1 MNCRFCNNNL
11 GHVFVDLVNS
21 PLSNSYLVQEQLNE
35 PEAYY
40 PLKLS
45 LCENCFLVQ
54 IDEYKKSRDIFNENY
69 AYFSSYS
76 TSWLDHTK
84 RYVDT
89 ITERFGYNEHSS
101 VIELASNDGY
111 LLQFFQKKN
120 IPALGIEPSKNVAL
134 AAQEKGLETIVDF
147 FGIKLAE
154 QLVAQNRKADLIV
167 GNNVF
172 AHVPDIN
179 DFVAGMEMILND
191 QGVIT
196 LEFPHL
202 MQIIEQNQFD
212 TIYHEHFSYFSFYTT
227 GLIFEKHGLE
237 LFDVESVSTH
247 GGSLRIY
254 GKHKEDTSK
263 NISPNVAELLKEEK
277 TKGMQT
283 LDYYRGFQGKV
294 DRVKADLVSFLLQQM
309 KEGSKVAAYG
319 AAAKGNTLLNYCG
332 IKNDYVEY
340 VVDASPHK
348 QGKYLPGSHIPIVSE
363 DMIKESKPDYIL
375 LLPWNLKDEIT
386 RQLSYVREWNAKFVL
401 AVPKLEI
408 IS

>member
-1 MNCRFCNNNL
+1 LNCRFCNNFL
-11 GHVFVDLVNS
+11 KHEFIDLVNS
-21 PLSNSYLVQEQLNE
+21 PLSNSYIDQEQLNE
-35 PEAYY
+35 PETFY
-40 PLKLS
+40 PLKLL

-54 IDEYKKSRDIFNENY
+54 IEEYRKSKDIFNENY

-76 TSWLDHTK
+76 TSWLSHAE

-89 ITERFGYNEHSS
+89 ITEHFGYNEQSS

-111 LLQFFQKKN
+111 LLQYFQKKH
-120 IPALGIEPSKNVAL
+120 IQVLGIEPAKNVAL
-134 AAQEKGLETIVDF
+134 AAQEKGIETIVDF
-147 FGIKLAE
+147 FGVKLAE

-179 DFVAGMEMILND
+179 DFVVGMEIILND

-237 LFDVESVSTH
+237 LFDVERISTH

-263 NISPNVAELLKEEK
+263 NISPNVAELLKEEEA
-277 TKGMQT
+277 KGMQA
-283 LDYYRGFQGKV
+283 LSYYEGFQGKV
-294 DRVKADLVSFLLQQM
+294 DRVKVDLVSFLLEQ
-309 KEGSKVAAYG
+309 KKKNAKVAAYG

-332 IKNDYVEY
+332 IKSDLVEY

-348 QGKYLPGSHIPIVSE
+348 QGKYLPGSHIPIVNE
-363 DMIKESKPDYIL
+363 DMIKKNKPDYIL
-375 LLPWNLKDEIT
+375 ILAWNLKDEIT
-386 RQLSYVREWNAKFVL
+386 HQLRYVKEWNSKFVL
-401 AVPKLEI
+401 AIPKLEI

>member
-1 MNCRFCNNNL
+1 MNCRFCNNGL
-11 GHVFVDLVNS
+11 KHEFIDLVNS
-21 PLSNSYLVQEQLNE
+21 PLSNSYLAQDQLNE
-35 PEAYY
+35 PEIFY
-40 PLKLS
+40 PLKLL
-45 LCENCFLVQ
+45 LCENCYLVQ
-54 IDEYKKSRDIFNENY
+54 IDEYRKSRDIFNEDY

-76 TSWLDHTK
+76 TSWLDHAK

-89 ITERFGYNEHSS
+89 ITERFGYNEQSC

-111 LLQFFQKKN
+111 LLQFFQKKQ
-120 IPALGIEPSKNVAL
+120 IQTLGIEPSKNVAL
-134 AAQEKGLETIVDF
+134 AAQEKGIETIVDF
-147 FGIKLAE
+147 FEVRLAE
-154 QLVAQNRKADLIV
+154 QLVAQKRKADLIV

-179 DFVAGMEMILND
+179 DFVVGMKMILKD

-237 LFDVESVSTH
+237 LFDVERIPTH

-254 GKHKEDTSK
+254 GKHKEDRSR
-263 NISPNVAELLKEEK
+263 NISPNVADLLNEEK
-277 TKGMQT
+277 AKGMQT
-283 LDYYRGFQGKV
+283 LDYYKGFQEKAN
-294 DRVKADLVSFLLQQM
+294 RVKADLVSFLLQQRQ
-309 KEGSKVAAYG
+309 EGSRVAAYG

-332 IKNDYVEY
+332 IKKDYVEY

-386 RQLSYVREWNAKFVL
+386 RQLSYVRGWDAKFVL